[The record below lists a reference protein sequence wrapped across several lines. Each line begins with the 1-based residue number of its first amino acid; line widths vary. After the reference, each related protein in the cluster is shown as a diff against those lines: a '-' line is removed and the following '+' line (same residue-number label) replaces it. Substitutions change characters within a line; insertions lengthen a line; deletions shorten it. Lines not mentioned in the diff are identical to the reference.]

1 MKKQAKRFDDG
12 GDVADKIAGLAASN
26 AEMERNPPSSMLDRI
41 KQSLGRFGEGNID
54 DPKSEAYR
62 KYGAGKAKS
71 MRAADRMEAEANAN
85 TVGTSTPSVKP
96 SADYG
101 DYIPESNSNTVT
113 PSSLAAAAA
122 VKKVKPSRT
131 GAYDQEGGKAVL
143 DAMRKN
149 SVTDTGDETARLAAR
164 YPAPKGMAAEAAR
177 MQNLRNDFGK
187 VRSSDNKDAK
197 KGDDPRGTLQYKMAS
212 EAVRARM
219 RDAAG
224 VSEFKKGGAIKKMA
238 SGGATS
244 SASRR
249 GDGIAQRG
257 KTRGKYC

>member
-1 MKKQAKRFDDG
+1 MD
-12 GDVADKIAGLAASN
+12 
-26 AEMERNPPSSMLDRI
+26 
-41 KQSLGRFGEGNID
+41 
-54 DPKSEAYR
+54 
-62 KYGAGKAKS
+62 
-71 MRAADRMEAEANAN
+71 AEANAN
-85 TVGTSTPSVKP
+85 TVGTSKPSVKPSVKP

-113 PSSLAAAAA
+113 PSSPAAE

-177 MQNLRNDFGK
+177 MQNLRNDFGRI
-187 VRSSDNKDAK
+187 RSSDNNDAK
-197 KGDDPRGTLQYKMAS
+197 KGDDPRVTLQYKMAS
-212 EAVRARM
+212 EAVKARM

-224 VSEFKKGGAIKKMA
+224 VSGFKKGGAIKMVKGGAVKKMA
-238 SGGATS
+238 SGGS
-244 SASRR
+244 SASSRA
-249 GDGIAQRG
+249 DGIAQKG